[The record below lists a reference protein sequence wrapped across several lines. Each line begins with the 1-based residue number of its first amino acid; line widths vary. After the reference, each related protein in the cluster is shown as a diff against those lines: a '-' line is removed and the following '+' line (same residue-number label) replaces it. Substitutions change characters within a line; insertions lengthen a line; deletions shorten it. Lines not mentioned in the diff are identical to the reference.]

1 MSEHVYASLID
12 ESLKTGID
20 SGVEGRQLSL
30 SMEYVMKTH
39 GISKHY
45 LEPYKSIWL
54 KGAMKIRREK
64 DKKLYKL
71 TTI

>member
-1 MSEHVYASLID
+1 LEYAEEVGLDLNRFKKDMSEHVYASLID

-39 GISKHY
+39 GI
-45 LEPYKSIWL
+45 
-54 KGAMKIRREK
+54 
-64 DKKLYKL
+64 
-71 TTI
+71 